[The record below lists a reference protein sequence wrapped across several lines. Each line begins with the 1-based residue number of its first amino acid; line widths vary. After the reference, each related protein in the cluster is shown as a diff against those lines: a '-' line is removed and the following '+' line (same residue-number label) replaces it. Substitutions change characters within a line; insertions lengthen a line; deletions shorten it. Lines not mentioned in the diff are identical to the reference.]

1 MKTGTLSI
9 ACLSVSML
17 LASCER
23 QVGSS
28 AAATDSQKAGEQDLP
43 ANRGAV
49 SGMSRK
55 QREVFRIRETAD
67 HLDQV
72 LDLLK
77 NASKTAKITA
87 TPGLVSDLVEAT
99 IALATLEKEIQREE
113 ADQSVNYPSAGR
125 NGLDTVFTQILG
137 LEKQMVWP
145 EGSSD
150 GKTVAA
156 HLVAASD
163 AFESTAK
170 PTP

>member
-23 QVGSS
+23 QVRGSTTE
-28 AAATDSQKAGEQDLP
+28 TDSQKVGEQDLP

-55 QREVFRIRETAD
+55 QREVFRIRETAN

-87 TPGLVSDLVEAT
+87 TPGLVLDLDEAT

-137 LEKQMVWP
+137 IEKQVLWP
-145 EGSSD
+145 AGSAE